1 MHMYCGW
8 KSYFCCVCSITVLL
22 SWMLLLSK
30 DYTID
35 FSYPYFIVCC
45 VTLTGTTMLNGYLPG
60 DGHNK
65 SSTDESPG
73 SDTAV
78 GCSPVATLC
87 NLGNTCFLNSVI
99 YTLRF
104 APAFLHNLHHLADDL
119 GDLTS
124 KQQQVKVCRWLI
136 CLSNALWFYFIFCWL
151 CIPV

>member
-1 MHMYCGW
+1 
-8 KSYFCCVCSITVLL
+8 
-22 SWMLLLSK
+22 
-30 DYTID
+30 
-35 FSYPYFIVCC
+35 
-45 VTLTGTTMLNGYLPG
+45 MLNGYLPG

-73 SDTAV
+73 SDTGV

-104 APAFLHNLHHLADDL
+104 APAFLHNLHHLAADL

-124 KQQQVKVCRWLI
+124 KQQQVKVRKSLI
-136 CLSNALWFYFIFCWL
+136 CLSKAFCFNV
-151 CIPV
+151 CVAA

>member
-1 MHMYCGW
+1 
-8 KSYFCCVCSITVLL
+8 VLR
-22 SWMLLLSK
+22 
-30 DYTID
+30 
-35 FSYPYFIVCC
+35 

-73 SDTAV
+73 SDTAI

-124 KQQQVKVCRWLI
+124 KQQQVKVCTCLI
-136 CLSNALWFYFIFCWL
+136 YLSDALRFYVCVAI
-151 CIPV
+151 

>member
-1 MHMYCGW
+1 VGENHISVVCLVLQYCLVE
-8 KSYFCCVCSITVLL
+8 CCYCQRIIPLT
-22 SWMLLLSK
+22 
-30 DYTID
+30 
-35 FSYPYFIVCC
+35 FIMCC
-45 VTLTGTTMLNGYLPG
+45 ITLTGTTMLNGYLPG

-73 SDTAV
+73 SDAAV

-124 KQQQVKVCRWLI
+124 KQQQVKVCRCLI
-136 CLSNALWFYFIFCWL
+136 CLSNALCFYVCVAI
-151 CIPV
+151 